1 MDTRLPS
8 ALSSTSSHVLR
19 PSTSLPAFT
28 ANVSPRSYLS
38 RLEHQPLMNPGTSP
52 PPVDLQ
58 QHIYN
63 SLLESRTADVA
74 LHVRGTWQAIYKL
87 HKVVLIQSGFFNSLF
102 TTGFRESSPGPSGS
116 LSAQQ
121 DINMVFD
128 DRNITRAAFE
138 VCISRLYGGGPP
150 LHVCPSLIPTKT
162 QPLTPSF
169 SSPSPPPELPK
180 GHHPATP
187 RFLLSLLATAV
198 YLSIPTIACQALSCI
213 LSTVGPYT
221 VLPYLRFATGIPIEA
236 SDDNEPDAAVGLERI
251 AVLTSPGSSS
261 VSTLTS
267 HDISKA
273 EPQDFLAD
281 KLHELVVQKEDPG
294 ESDAQSEGEVED
306 GPCYTPC
313 FDYGA
318 VSNKIGE
325 AAVCW
330 LARWGPD
337 MFAYE
342 EKASSG
348 RDFPISPF
356 AVVPSTRKR
365 AETLPSRP
373 SEEAVVHVPARLP
386 TIWARGGLTS
396 RWIRELISSDTLFVK
411 GERERYDLARAVV
424 ELRRKQGIDENEEKD
439 WEMMFS
445 EGIYYANMLV
455 EDIIAIS
462 QDISPST
469 RRQFVPTPVLQAAH
483 WNQSLLRCHIT
494 ASSTNPSVPSPSPPM
509 RDKELGL
516 CLTTAQI
523 LSRLSPSEQ
532 QATPDDEKG
541 KVYHP
546 VLQDSSMRLGDSS
559 GLDGA
564 SMDQLFEHLSS
575 SSDSKS
581 TRTSGANFFGLK
593 AEHKTALE
601 CIASDATGKSR
612 WSPYP
617 PYRFAVEFWD
627 IDALKEKSRLH
638 SHTIWYAGSL
648 FNVYVQVVRK
658 KGAQLGIYL
667 HRQSSVD
674 PIPGPSSPLQP
685 VRERSH
691 NRVPSLP
698 HHIPTS
704 PSSPTIHYSPS
715 IHPPSR
721 SVTPNSALS
730 TSHTSDKAYQSFG
743 NAIPATAPPVAPVQ
757 PYRDPRPSVA
767 AYFAVSC
774 MSSTGSS
781 VTRFTSVPDMFSVSQ
796 SWGWKSSSL
805 RSDDSSDGIDDGQPK
820 PSGPAPKEVSLRAT
834 VLLGVV

>member
-1 MDTRLPS
+1 MDTHSPV
-8 ALSSTSSHVLR
+8 ALSSSSHALRLSASLPSFSLNVALASDISGRTHR
-19 PSTSLPAFT
+19 PS
-28 ANVSPRSYLS
+28 
-38 RLEHQPLMNPGTSP
+38 MNPGTSP
-52 PPVDLQ
+52 STVDLQ
-58 QHIYN
+58 HHIYN

-74 LHVRGTWQAIYKL
+74 LHVRGTWQAVYKL
-87 HKVVLIQSGFFNSLF
+87 HRVVLIQSGFFNSLF
-102 TTGFRESSPGPSGS
+102 TAGFLESSPGLSGS
-116 LSAQQ
+116 LSGQQ
-121 DINMVFD
+121 DVNIVFD
-128 DRNITRAAFE
+128 DCNITRAGT

-150 LHVCPSLIPTKT
+150 LHFSHPS
-162 QPLTPSF
+162 
-169 SSPSPPPELPK
+169 SSSPELPK

-198 YLSIPTIACQALSCI
+198 YLSIPSIASQALSYI

-221 VLPYLRFATGIPIEA
+221 VLPYLRFATGIPIGA
-236 SDDNEPDAAVGLERI
+236 SDDNEPDAAVGLEKI
-251 AVLTSPGSSS
+251 AILTN
-261 VSTLTS
+261 
-267 HDISKA
+267 HDSIRT
-273 EPQDFLAD
+273 EPRDFLAD
-281 KLHELVVQKEDPG
+281 KLHELAVQKEDPR
-294 ESDAQSEGEVED
+294 ESDAQSEGEAED
-306 GPCYTPC
+306 RPHYTPC

-318 VSNKIGE
+318 LSNKIGE
-325 AAVCW
+325 AA
-330 LARWGPD
+330 
-337 MFAYE
+337 
-342 EKASSG
+342 KAPSG
-348 RDFPISPF
+348 RDFLLPPPV
-356 AVVPSTRKR
+356 AVPSTRKR

-373 SEEAVVHVPARLP
+373 SEEAVVHVPPRPP

-396 RWIRELISSDTLFVK
+396 KWIRELISSDTLFVK

-424 ELRRKQGIDENEEKD
+424 ELRRKQGIDEDEEKD
-439 WEMMFS
+439 WEIMFS

-469 RRQFVPTPVLQAAH
+469 KRSFVPIPVLQAAH

-494 ASSTNPSVPSPSPPM
+494 SSSINPSMPSPNPPM
-509 RDKELGL
+509 RDKELGV

-532 QATPDDEKG
+532 HTAPDDEKER
-541 KVYHP
+541 VYHP
-546 VLQDSSMRLGDSS
+546 VPYDSSMRLGDSS
-559 GLDGA
+559 GLEGA
-564 SMDQLFEHLSS
+564 SMDQLFEHTAS
-575 SSDSKS
+575 SSDSNS
-581 TRTSGANFFGLK
+581 APTSEANFFGLK
-593 AEHKTALE
+593 AERKTALE
-601 CIASDATGKSR
+601 CITSDATGKTR

-617 PYRFAVEFWD
+617 PCRFAVEFWD
-627 IDALKEKSRLH
+627 INALKEKSRLH

-658 KGAQLGIYL
+658 KGTQLGIYL

-674 PIPGPSSPLQP
+674 PIPGASSPVQF
-685 VRERSH
+685 VRERNH

-698 HHIPTS
+698 HHIPT
-704 PSSPTIHYSPS
+704 PAFSPTIHYSPS

-721 SVTPNSALS
+721 SVTPSSAPS
-730 TSHTSDKAYQSFG
+730 TSHGSDKAHQSFG

-781 VTRFTSVPDMFSVSQ
+781 VTRFTSVPDVFSVSQ

-805 RSDDSSDGIDDGQPK
+805 RSDDIGGRGDDEQPK
-820 PSGPAPKEVSLRAT
+820 PPGTAPKEVSLRAT

>member
-1 MDTRLPS
+1 
-8 ALSSTSSHVLR
+8 
-19 PSTSLPAFT
+19 
-28 ANVSPRSYLS
+28 
-38 RLEHQPLMNPGTSP
+38 MNPGTGSSSSP
-52 PPVDLQ
+52 ADLQ

-74 LHVRGTWQAIYKL
+74 LHVKGTWQAVYKL
-87 HKVVLIQSGFFNSLF
+87 HRVVLIQAGFFNSLF
-102 TTGFRESSPGPSGS
+102 TAGFLESSPSLSGSPSG
-116 LSAQQ
+116 QQ
-121 DINMVFD
+121 EVDIVFD
-128 DRNITRAAFE
+128 DCNITRAAFE
-138 VCISRLYGGGPP
+138 VCIARLYGGGPP
-150 LHVCPSLIPTKT
+150 LHVCPSLIPTQT

-169 SSPSPPPELPK
+169 SSPSSSSELPK

-198 YLSIPTIACQALSCI
+198 YLSIPTIASDALSCI
-213 LSTVGPYT
+213 LNTVGPYT
-221 VLPYLRFATGIPIEA
+221 VLPYLRFATGVPIEA
-236 SDDNEPDAAVGLERI
+236 SDDDEPEAAVGLERI

-267 HDISKA
+267 HDTSKA
-273 EPQDFLAD
+273 EPRDLLTDKFHGLA
-281 KLHELVVQKEDPG
+281 VQKEDPS
-294 ESDAQSEGEVED
+294 ESDTQSEGEGED
-306 GPCYTPC
+306 RPRYTPC

-337 MFAYE
+337 MFVYE
-342 EKASSG
+342 EKAPSG
-348 RDFPISPF
+348 RDFPLSPP

-373 SEEAVVHVPARLP
+373 SEEAVVHVPPRLP

-396 RWIRELISSDTLFVK
+396 KWIRELISSDSLFVK
-411 GERERYDLARAVV
+411 AERERYDLARAVV
-424 ELRRKQGIDENEEKD
+424 ELRRKQGIIEDEEKD
-439 WEMMFS
+439 WETMFS

-469 RRQFVPTPVLQAAH
+469 GRPFVPTPVLQAAH

-494 ASSTNPSVPSPSPPM
+494 TSSTNTSLPSPSPPM

-532 QATPDDEKG
+532 QAVPDDEKE

-546 VLQDSSMRLGDSS
+546 VPQDSSMRLGDSS

-564 SMDQLFEHLSS
+564 SMDQLFEHTVSL
-575 SSDSKS
+575 SDSKS
-581 TRTSGANFFGLK
+581 TPTSEANFFGLK
-593 AEHKTALE
+593 AERKTALE
-601 CIASDATGKSR
+601 CIATDSTGKTR
-612 WSPYP
+612 WSQYP
-617 PYRFAVEFWD
+617 PCRFAVEFWD

-638 SHTIWYAGSL
+638 SHTIWYAGNL

-674 PIPGPSSPLQP
+674 PIPGASTPVQC
-685 VRERSH
+685 VRERNH

-704 PSSPTIHYSPS
+704 VSSPTVHYSPS
-715 IHPPSR
+715 IHPRSR
-721 SVTPNSALS
+721 SITPNSAPS
-730 TSHTSDKAYQSFG
+730 TSHGSDKAYQSFG

-781 VTRFTSVPDMFSVSQ
+781 ITRFTSVPDVFSVSQ

-805 RSDDSSDGIDDGQPK
+805 RSDDIGEGGEDDQPK
-820 PSGPAPKEVSLRAT
+820 RSGPTPKEVSLRAT

>member
-1 MDTRLPS
+1 MDTLPS
-8 ALSSTSSHVLR
+8 ALPSTPSHVLR
-19 PSTSLPAFT
+19 PSASLPAFAT
-28 ANVSPRSYLS
+28 NISPRPYLC
-38 RLEHQPLMNPGTSP
+38 RPEHQPPMSPGTSP
-52 PPVDLQ
+52 PHVGLQ
-58 QHIYN
+58 QHIYK

-74 LHVRGTWQAIYKL
+74 LHVRGTWQAVYNL

-102 TTGFRESSPGPSGS
+102 TTGFLESSPGLSGS
-116 LSAQQ
+116 RSGQQ
-121 DINMVFD
+121 DVNIVFD

-169 SSPSPPPELPK
+169 PSPSSPPELPK

-198 YLSIPTIACQALSCI
+198 YLSIPTIASQALSYI
-213 LSTVGPYT
+213 LSTIGPYT
-221 VLPYLRFATGIPIEA
+221 VVPYLRFATGIPIEA
-236 SDDNEPDAAVGLERI
+236 SNDDEPDAAVGLERI
-251 AVLTSPGSSS
+251 AVLTSSGSSS
-261 VSTLTS
+261 VSTSTS
-267 HDISKA
+267 HDISKD
-273 EPQDFLAD
+273 EPRDFLAD

-294 ESDAQSEGEVED
+294 ESDAQSEGEVGD
-306 GPCYTPC
+306 RPCYTPC

-342 EKASSG
+342 QKASSG

-373 SEEAVVHVPARLP
+373 SEEAVVHVPPRLP

-396 RWIRELISSDTLFVK
+396 KWVRELLSSDTLFVK

-424 ELRRKQGIDENEEKD
+424 ELRRKQGIDEAEEKD
-439 WEMMFS
+439 WEIMFS

-469 RRQFVPTPVLQAAH
+469 GGLFVPTPVLQAAH
-483 WNQSLLRCHIT
+483 WSQSLLRCHIT
-494 ASSTNPSVPSPSPPM
+494 TSSTNPSLPSPTPPM

-532 QATPDDEKG
+532 QANSDDEKD
-541 KVYHP
+541 KIYHP
-546 VLQDSSMRLGDSS
+546 VLHDSSMRLGDTN
-559 GLDGA
+559 GLEGA
-564 SMDQLFEHLSS
+564 TMDQLFEHLSS
-575 SSDSKS
+575 PSNSKS
-581 TRTSGANFFGLK
+581 ARTSEANFFGLK
-593 AEHKTALE
+593 AEQKTALE
-601 CIASDATGKSR
+601 CIASDVTGKTR

-617 PYRFAVEFWD
+617 PCRFAVEFWD

-674 PIPGPSSPLQP
+674 PIPGPSSPVQFA
-685 VRERSH
+685 RERGH

-704 PSSPTIHYSPS
+704 VSSPTIHYSPS

-721 SVTPNSALS
+721 SVTPNSAPS
-730 TSHTSDKAYQSFG
+730 TSHASDKPYQSFG
-743 NAIPATAPPVAPVQ
+743 NAVPATAPPIAPVQ

-805 RSDDSSDGIDDGQPK
+805 RSDDIGDGGDDGQPK